1 MRNILTHSIGDCH
14 FTEEDVINL
23 FCWTWNN
30 IPVKQNIILTL
41 FPTTTI
47 SIS

>member
-1 MRNILTHSIGDCH
+1 MRNILTHSNSDCH
-14 FTEEDVINL
+14 LTEEDVINL
-23 FCWTWNN
+23 FCRTQNN
-30 IPVKQNIILTL
+30 IPVKQNTILTL